1 MMPMML
7 TCVGGYQSKTVGR
20 EAIFAYFCPI
30 QKLMDIKFIT
40 KSPNKQ
46 KSWYENCA
54 GRNTFPQGKNSPIK
68 AVQNKSGGAG
78 RFKMC

>member
-1 MMPMML
+1 
-7 TCVGGYQSKTVGR
+7 
-20 EAIFAYFCPI
+20 
-30 QKLMDIKFIT
+30 MDIKFIT